1 MSLTYWAGTQV
12 STLVYAGLNLALL
25 ILWASGHGR
34 FTTRATLASSVL
46 SLCAA
51 LALAVLSQVQHGKS
65 PRPSFII
72 TGYLMISLPLNGARV
87 RTAWLLASA
96 SESDKHDLMPAILTA
111 ALAVQVLILV
121 LETKNKR
128 KILAGAYRSLSREAT
143 SGLLSRGLFWWL
155 RHLLSDGSRRVLAV
169 EDLESIN
176 EKLGSRKL
184 SSELQARVRWMNKRE
199 NASERV
205 DHNRHHKQALALATL
220 SAWRWELAKI
230 ALPRLCLVALSLAQP
245 FLIRQIVET
254 ISAPVSQQTWNQ
266 GYGLIGA
273 VALVHTGIPIA
284 TGFYQH
290 LSFRLMAMVRG
301 GLISLIYDK
310 VVQSPS
316 TQAASDSAA
325 MTLIGT
331 DVERICETWHLVV
344 AESWAGV
351 IQLAFAVWL
360 LQMQIGP
367 VCVTPVIVALGKF
380 NVPYSCRLLGL
391 EFLYFHW
398 FSMLLTL
405 RLVV

>member
-1 MSLTYWAGTQV
+1 
-12 STLVYAGLNLALL
+12 
-25 ILWASGHGR
+25 
-34 FTTRATLASSVL
+34 
-46 SLCAA
+46 
-51 LALAVLSQVQHGKS
+51 
-65 PRPSFII
+65 
-72 TGYLMISLPLNGARV
+72 
-87 RTAWLLASA
+87 
-96 SESDKHDLMPAILTA
+96 MPAILTA

-155 RHLLSDGSRRVLAV
+155 RHLLSDGSRRILAV

-176 EKLGSRKL
+176 EKLRSSKL
-184 SSELQARVRWMNKRE
+184 SSELQVRWMNKSE
-199 NASERV
+199 NDLSPLAPRLSSSTLTLPHASEKV
-205 DHNRHHKQALALATL
+205 DHNRHKHALALATL
-220 SAWRWELAKI
+220 SAWRLELAKI

-245 FLIRQIVET
+245 FLIHQIVET

-273 VALVHTGIPIA
+273 VALVYTGIPVSSTSFLPPGLLLIRYGCHKIA

-301 GLISLIYDK
+301 GLISLIYEK
-310 VVQSPS
+310 IVQSPS
-316 TQAASDSAA
+316 TQVGDSAA

-344 AESWAGV
+344 AESWASV
-351 IQLAFAVWL
+351 IQLAFAVWF

-367 VCVTPVIVALGKF
+367 VCVTPVIVALGKSMC
-380 NVPYSCRLLGL
+380 SC
-391 EFLYFHW
+391 
-398 FSMLLTL
+398 
-405 RLVV
+405 

>member
-1 MSLTYWAGTQV
+1 
-12 STLVYAGLNLALL
+12 
-25 ILWASGHGR
+25 
-34 FTTRATLASSVL
+34 
-46 SLCAA
+46 
-51 LALAVLSQVQHGKS
+51 
-65 PRPSFII
+65 
-72 TGYLMISLPLNGARV
+72 MISLPLNGARV
-87 RTAWLLASA
+87 RTAWLLASSSA
-96 SESDKHDLMPAILTA
+96 SDKHDLMPAILTA

-184 SSELQARVRWMNKRE
+184 SSELHARVRWMNKRE
-199 NASERV
+199 NASERA
-205 DHNRHHKQALALATL
+205 DHNRHHKHALALATL
-220 SAWRWELAKI
+220 SAWRLELAKI
-230 ALPRLCLVALSLAQP
+230 ALPRLCLVALSLSQP
-245 FLIRQIVET
+245 FLIRQIIET

-316 TQAASDSAA
+316 TQAASESAA

-380 NVPYSCRLLGL
+380 NLPYSCRLLGF

-398 FSMLLTL
+398 FSTLLTL
-405 RLVV
+405 RLVVSGDRHVSQSGWVCDGPPKGLARGDSSED